1 MRETSIAKTFLIGC
15 IICIGVSAI
24 FYFNPYRYYSSLY
37 HTITNINGGGDGS
50 GKKKTKKSHG
60 DDCSTSDKINSGGG
74 DDHSSNSNNNKSTQ
88 STKRTTKARSRYA
101 VEVCL
106 SDIQSLVEAC
116 QGSCNS
122 IELCVNRLEGGITAS
137 YALIEHSVRVI
148 AGTTT
153 NSNDSISSINSSSLN
168 RSIDLHVLIRP
179 RPGGFNYTDDEFDI
193 IQRDVLIAKQLGADG
208 MNRWMVG
215 WMDEDVRM
223 CIYMYGMDGWMD

>member
-1 MRETSIAKTFLIGC
+1 MREASIAKTFLIGC

-24 FYFNPYRYYSSLY
+24 FYFNPYRYYSSFY
-37 HTITNINGGGDGS
+37 HSITNSNGGGDGS
-50 GKKKTKKSHG
+50 GKKKSKKNDG
-60 DDCSTSDKINSGGG
+60 DDDSTSDSDKMNSVGG
-74 DDHSSNSNNNKSTQ
+74 DDHSSNCDNNKST
-88 STKRTTKARSRYA
+88 SSIKRTTKVRSRYV

-106 SDIQSLVEAC
+106 SDIQSLMEAC

-148 AGTTT
+148 AGINTT
-153 NSNDSISSINSSSLN
+153 NSNDSRSSSSSSSSSCSNSNSLN

-193 IQRDVLIAKQLGADG
+193 IQRYTCMMRIFVSFQ
-208 MNRWMVG
+208 
-215 WMDEDVRM
+215 
-223 CIYMYGMDGWMD
+223 